1 MPRTIIAS
9 GRVVDP
15 SQSLDRVANLLIEDG
30 RIAGY
35 DVAPSG
41 DDVVIE
47 AAGLIVAPGLID
59 MAVHLR
65 EPGREEDETIA
76 SGTAAAIAGGFTAVA
91 CLPSTEPPIDTEAT
105 VEFIQHQAELA
116 RNCRVHVVG
125 CVSRNREGKELAEL
139 GQLVHAGVV
148 AFSDGEQPVFNP
160 ELMRRAFEY
169 ALMFDRPILNHA
181 AVLERNSPGVMHEG
195 MVSLVL
201 GLSPMP
207 AAAEDVMVSRDIAL
221 AEATGGRLH
230 IAQVS
235 TAGGVEIIRRGKRRN
250 VRVTA
255 AVAPHHF
262 TLTDQSLRAFDP
274 NFKTNP
280 PLRSQNDVEACIAA
294 LVDGTIDVIASNH
307 APLALEKKMQDLDLA
322 PFGAVGL
329 ETALGLVITKLIEPG
344 RLSWSQAI
352 EKLSTNPAKIL
363 GLAGGTLQI
372 GAPADVTLIDPNAK
386 WQVSPSRFKSK
397 NANTPFGGW
406 ELKGKAAATIVG
418 GEVRWRAS

>member
-1 MPRTIIAS
+1 MPRTLITS
-9 GRVVDP
+9 GRLIDP
-15 SQSLDRVANLLIEDG
+15 SQQLDRVANLLIEEG
-30 RIAGY
+30 RIVAY
-35 DVAPSG
+35 DVAPAG
-41 DDVVIE
+41 DDVVID
-47 AAGLIVAPGLID
+47 ASGLIVAPGLID
-59 MAVHLR
+59 MHVHLR

-76 SGTAAAIAGGFTAVA
+76 SGTAAAVAGGFTAVA

-116 RNCRVHVVG
+116 GNCRVHVVG

-139 GQLVHAGVV
+139 GQLVAAGVV
-148 AFSDGEQPVFNP
+148 AFSDGEHPVFNP

-181 AVLERNSPGVMHEG
+181 AVLEKNSPGVMHDG
-195 MVSLVL
+195 LVSLVL

-207 AAAEDVMVSRDIAL
+207 AAAEDVMTSRDIAL
-221 AEATGGRLH
+221 AESTGGRLH

-235 TAGGVEIIRRGKRRN
+235 TSGGVEIIRRGKRRK
-250 VRVTA
+250 VHVTA

-262 TLTDQSLRAFDP
+262 TLTDESLRAFDP

-280 PLRSQNDVEACIAA
+280 PLRGARDVEACIAG

-307 APLALEKKMQDLDLA
+307 APLAQEKKMQDLDLA
-322 PFGAVGL
+322 PFGTVGL
-329 ETALGLVITKLIEPG
+329 ETTVALVVTKLIEPG
-344 RLSWSQAI
+344 HLSWTQAI
-352 EKLSTNPAKIL
+352 EKLSTNPARIL
-363 GLAGGTLQI
+363 GLEAGTLGI
-372 GAPADVTLIDPNAK
+372 GAVADVTLIDPQAK

-418 GEVRWRAS
+418 GEVRWRA

>member
-1 MPRTIIAS
+1 MPRTFIIS
-9 GRVVDP
+9 GRIVDP
-15 SQSLDRVANLLIEDG
+15 SQSLDRVANLVIEDG
-30 RIAGY
+30 LIAGY
-35 DVAPSG
+35 DIAPG
-41 DDVVIE
+41 DGDTVIDAE
-47 AAGLIVAPGLID
+47 GWIVAPGLID

-76 SGTAAAIAGGFTAVA
+76 SGTAAAVAGGFTAVA
-91 CLPSTEPPIDTEAT
+91 CLPSTEPPIDTQAT
-105 VEFIQHQAELA
+105 VEFIQHQAALA
-116 RNCRVHVVG
+116 GNCRVHVVG
-125 CVSRNREGKELAEL
+125 CLSRNREGKELAEL
-139 GQLVHAGVV
+139 GQLVAAGVV

-169 ALMFDRPILNHA
+169 ALMFDRPILHHA

-201 GLSPMP
+201 GLAPMP
-207 AAAEDVMVSRDIAL
+207 AAAEDVMTSRDIAL

-230 IAQVS
+230 IGQVS
-235 TAGGVEIIRRGKRRN
+235 TSGGVEIIRRGKRRE

-262 TLTDQSLRAFDP
+262 TLTDESLRAFDP

-280 PLRSQNDVEACIAA
+280 PLRGARDVEACIAG

-307 APLALEKKMQDLDLA
+307 APLAHEKKMQDLDLA
-322 PFGAVGL
+322 PFGTVGL
-329 ETALGLVITKLIEPG
+329 ETTLALVVTKLIEPDH
-344 RLSWSQAI
+344 LTWSQAI

-363 GLAGGTLQI
+363 GLDAGTLKI
-372 GAPADVTLIDPNAK
+372 GAPADVTLIDPHAK
-386 WQVSPSRFKSK
+386 WQVSPSRFRSK

-406 ELKGKAAATIVG
+406 ELKGKAAGTIVG
-418 GEVRWRAS
+418 GEVRFRA

>member
-1 MPRTIIAS
+1 MPRTVIVS
-9 GRVVDP
+9 GRLVDP
-15 SQSLDRVANLLIEDG
+15 AQGLDRVGNLLIEDG
-30 RIAGY
+30 RIAAY
-35 DVAPSG
+35 DVEPAG
-41 DDVVIE
+41 DDVVID
-47 AAGLIVAPGLID
+47 AAGMIVAPGLID
-59 MAVHLR
+59 MQVHLR

-76 SGTAAAIAGGFTAVA
+76 TGTAAAVAGGFTAIA
-91 CLPSTEPPIDTEAT
+91 CLPSTEPPIDTQAT
-105 VEFIQHQAELA
+105 VEFIQHQAALA

-125 CVSRNREGKELAEL
+125 CISKNRDGKELAEL
-139 GQLVHAGVV
+139 GQLVDAGVV
-148 AFSDGEQPVFNP
+148 AFGDGEEPVFNP

-169 ALMFDRPILNHA
+169 ALMFDKPIINYA
-181 AVLERNSPGVMHEG
+181 AVLEKNSVGVMHEG

-207 AAAEDVMVSRDIAL
+207 AAAEDVMTSRDIAL

-255 AVAPHHF
+255 AVSPHHF
-262 TLTDQSLRAFDP
+262 ALTDEALRAFDP

-280 PLRSQNDVEACIAA
+280 PLRGQRDVDGCIAA

-307 APLALEKKMQDLDLA
+307 APIAQEKKMQDLDLA
-322 PFGAVGL
+322 PFGTVGL
-329 ETALGLVITKLIEPG
+329 ETTLGLVVTKLIEPG
-344 RLSWSQAI
+344 HLNWLQAI

-363 GLAGGTLQI
+363 ALDAGTLEI
-372 GAPADVTLIDPNAK
+372 GRPADVTIIDPAAK

-406 ELKGKAAATIVG
+406 ELRGRAVGTIVE
-418 GEVRWRAS
+418 GEVRWRA

>member
-1 MPRTIIAS
+1 MPRLVLTS
-9 GRVVDP
+9 GRLVDP
-15 SQSLDRVANLLIEDG
+15 SQQLDRVTNLLIQDG
-30 RIAGY
+30 KIAAY

-41 DDVVIE
+41 DDVTID
-47 AAGLIVAPGLID
+47 AAGMIVAPGLID
-59 MAVHLR
+59 MQVHLR

-76 SGTAAAIAGGFTAVA
+76 SGTAAAVAGGFTAVA
-91 CLPSTEPPIDTEAT
+91 CLPSTEPPIDTQAT
-105 VEFIQHQAELA
+105 VEFIQHQAALA
-116 RNCRVHVVG
+116 GNCRVHVVG

-139 GQLVHAGVV
+139 GQLVAAGVV
-148 AFSDGEQPVFNP
+148 AFSDGEEPVFNV

-169 ALMFDRPILNHA
+169 ALMFDRPIINHA

-207 AAAEDVMVSRDIAL
+207 AAAEDVMTSRDIAL

-235 TAGGVEIIRRGKRRN
+235 TTGSVEIIRRGKRRN
-250 VRVTA
+250 VQVTA
-255 AVAPHHF
+255 AVSPQHF
-262 TLTDQSLRAFDP
+262 TLTDEALRSFDP

-280 PLRSQNDVEACIAA
+280 PLRSQRDVESCIAG

-307 APLALEKKMQDLDLA
+307 TPLAQEKKMQDLDLA
-322 PFGAVGL
+322 PFGVVGL
-329 ETALGLVITKLIEPG
+329 ETTLGLVITKLIDPG
-344 RLSWSQAI
+344 HLTWPQAI

-363 GLAGGTLQI
+363 GLDGGSLRI
-372 GAPADVTLIDPNAK
+372 GAPADVTIIDPHAK

-406 ELKGKAAATIVG
+406 ELKGKAVGTIVG
-418 GEVRWRAS
+418 GEVRWKA